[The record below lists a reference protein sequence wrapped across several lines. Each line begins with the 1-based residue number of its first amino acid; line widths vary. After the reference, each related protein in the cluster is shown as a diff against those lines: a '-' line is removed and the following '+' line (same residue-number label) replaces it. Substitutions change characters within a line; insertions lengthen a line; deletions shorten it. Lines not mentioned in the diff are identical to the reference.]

1 MSVLGRA
8 IEAVPG
14 RPDSG
19 CGAWHPVLLVLT
31 DDRPPAAERPLTYAN
46 ASTKGR
52 AGFAGQERS
61 QCARNDQVTG
71 LRQLARTARNWWE
84 RSGPPQSSHAI
95 QSDAQAYWRD
105 EVQPGWR
112 SNSHW
117 REGVQNLWDEIG
129 ASSLTLAERLARITG
144 ERLPSSRTVEWG
156 SGGGAN
162 AVRFA
167 ARCEEFVA
175 VDISQASLDECERQ
189 VSRVTSTPVRK
200 VLIDVATP
208 ETAIAEIGPGSC
220 DLFLCLY
227 VMELVPSQSYGLRL
241 LDIAAR
247 LLAPAGVALVQT
259 KYSTTTTSSRSRRR
273 AYRRDLAN
281 MTTFPIDQFWI
292 EADNRGL
299 RPLCIALV
307 PRDNLDERYAY
318 YLLVRDPS

>member
-1 MSVLGRA
+1 
-8 IEAVPG
+8 
-14 RPDSG
+14 
-19 CGAWHPVLLVLT
+19 
-31 DDRPPAAERPLTYAN
+31 
-46 ASTKGR
+46 
-52 AGFAGQERS
+52 
-61 QCARNDQVTG
+61 
-71 LRQLARTARNWWE
+71 
-84 RSGPPQSSHAI
+84 
-95 QSDAQAYWRD
+95 
-105 EVQPGWR
+105 
-112 SNSHW
+112 
-117 REGVQNLWDEIG
+117 VQNLWDEIG
-129 ASSLTLAERLARITG
+129 ASSLALAERLALITG
-144 ERLPSSRTVEWG
+144 EPLPSSRTVEWG

-189 VSRVTSTPVRK
+189 VARVTSTPVRK

-208 ETAIAEIGPGSC
+208 ETAMAEIAPGSC

-281 MTTFPIDQFWI
+281 MTTFAIDEFWI
-292 EADNRGL
+292 EAGNRGL
-299 RPLCIALV
+299 RPLSIALV